1 MNLIDSGCAQK
12 TEMRYPLSS
21 PIRRG
26 NESSFDHE
34 EQDNDVNVIDDLHRR
49 QQQRSNRLFRPM
61 SSPIRSQDKGI
72 TRGSF
77 NHVNHQNRDGRVIGT
92 YNRKNRHDKMREV
105 RERHREDKLLMNREK
120 MGDLQDVDDY
130 QRKYEEEARKFEI
143 DLERLIN
150 DEEELEKERQE
161 TQAADKRARLEEEEL
176 EEYLRMEQQELEEMI
191 SQMDLGS

>member
-1 MNLIDSGCAQK
+1 
-12 TEMRYPLSS
+12 
-21 PIRRG
+21 
-26 NESSFDHE
+26 
-34 EQDNDVNVIDDLHRR
+34 
-49 QQQRSNRLFRPM
+49 M

-72 TRGSF
+72 SRGSF
-77 NHVNHQNRDGRVIGT
+77 NH
-92 YNRKNRHDKMREV
+92 NRHDKMREV
-105 RERHREDKLLMNREK
+105 RERHRDDKLLMNREK
-120 MGDLQDVDDY
+120 IGDLQDVDDY

-161 TQAADKRARLEEEEL
+161 TRAAEEKASFEEEEL